1 MSSTTDNARKIIV
14 TQALPYAN
22 ASLHLGH
29 ILEAVQTDIWSR
41 FQNKSGNECLFFC
54 ADDTHG
60 TPVML
65 KAKELGKSPEDLIK
79 EVQRDHEETYKL
91 YDINFTNY
99 HTTHSDE
106 NKKYSEQIYLKAK
119 ENDLITRR
127 TINQLYDVSESM
139 FLSDRFVKGT
149 CPKCG
154 STDQY
159 GDGCTKCG
167 ATYHVSEL
175 KNPVSA
181 ISGTKPVN
189 KESEHI
195 FFDLPKKLDTLKEFL
210 ATANLQKPI
219 TNKLSEWVND
229 DLQQWDISRDAPYFG
244 FKIPEED
251 NKYFYVW
258 LDAPIGYIAS
268 IDNWATRNNKDMD
281 LLWSANSNYEIYHFI
296 GKDISYFH
304 GLFWPALL
312 SASDLRLPDG
322 IFVHGFL
329 TINGEKMS
337 KSKGTGILAKEF
349 AKLCDPETLRYY
361 FAAKLNDKVEDIDL
375 NFEDYVQRIN
385 SDLVGKY
392 LNIASR
398 CSSFIEKN
406 SNELSD
412 TFDNDLLEE
421 AIKQKENIKECF
433 ESRNYSKAI
442 RLIMDIADLTNKY
455 INDNTPWK
463 KDTKEAAHIA
473 TTALNV
479 FNILTIYLSP
489 IIPNITKGAFKF
501 LNQDSQSFNDVELLL
516 KNKINKYKPLLK
528 RLEPITIPE
537 EIPMSDEENYIN
549 IDQFAEIDLRVA
561 EIKAASHVDGADKLL
576 QLTLDVGDLGERNVF
591 AGIKKA
597 YDPESLVGKMVI
609 LVSNLAPRKM
619 KFGLS
624 EGMVLAS
631 SDDEGIY
638 LISPDSGATPG
649 LRVK

>member
-127 TINQLYDVSESM
+127 TINQLYDESESM

-154 STDQY
+154 ATDQY

-167 ATYHVSEL
+167 ATYDVSEL

-412 TFDNDLLEE
+412 TCDNHLLEE
-421 AIKQKENIKECF
+421 VIKQKENIKECF

-463 KDTKEAAHIA
+463 KDTKEAAYIA

-501 LNQDSQSFNDVELLL
+501 LNQDNQSFNDVELLL

-528 RLEPITIPE
+528 RLEPIIIPE
-537 EIPMSDEENYIN
+537 EKPMSDEENYIN

-597 YDPESLVGKMVI
+597 YDPDSLVGKMVI

>member
-1 MSSTTDNARKIIV
+1 MSSTTNKTRKIIV

-65 KAKELGKSPEDLIK
+65 KAKELGISPEDLIK
-79 EVQRDHEETYKL
+79 DVQKDHEETYKL

-106 NKKYSEQIYLKAK
+106 NKKYSEKIYLKAK
-119 ENDLITRR
+119 ENKLITRK
-127 TINQLYDVSESM
+127 TINQLFDEAESM

-154 STDQY
+154 ASDQY

-167 ATYHVSEL
+167 ATYDVGEL
-175 KNPVSA
+175 KDPVSA
-181 ISGTKPVN
+181 ISGTKPIN
-189 KESEHI
+189 KESEHV
-195 FFDLPKKLDTLKEFL
+195 FFDLPKKLDVLKNFL
-210 ATANLQKPI
+210 ASADLQKPI
-219 TNKLSEWVND
+219 TNKLSEWLND
-229 DLQQWDISRDAPYFG
+229 DLHQWDISRDAPYFG
-244 FKIPEED
+244 FKIPEEED
-251 NKYFYVW
+251 KYFYVW

-268 IDNWATRNNKDMD
+268 IDNWATKNNKDMD
-281 LLWSANSNYEIYHFI
+281 SLWSADSDYEIYHFI

-312 SASDLRLPDG
+312 SGSDLKLPNG
-322 IFVHGFL
+322 IYVHGFL

-349 AKLCDPETLRYY
+349 AELCDPETLRYY

-406 SNELSD
+406 SNALSS
-412 TFDNDLLEE
+412 TFDNELIEKAINQKE
-421 AIKQKENIKECF
+421 AIEACF
-433 ESRNYSKAI
+433 ESRNYSKAV

-463 KDTKEAAHIA
+463 KDIDEAAQIA

-479 FNILTIYLSP
+479 FNILSIYLSP
-489 IIPNITKGAFKF
+489 IIPNITSEAFKF
-501 LNQDSQSFNDVELLL
+501 LNQEKQSFNDIELYL
-516 KNKINKYKPLLK
+516 KNNINKYKPLLK
-528 RLEPITIPE
+528 RLEPIVIPE
-537 EIPMSDEENYIN
+537 EKQMSEEENYIN
-549 IDQFAEIDLRVA
+549 IDQFADIDLRVA
-561 EIKAASHVDGADKLL
+561 KIKNASHVDGADKLL

-597 YDPESLVGKMVI
+597 YDPESIVGKMVI
-609 LVSNLAPRKM
+609 LVSNLAPRQM

>member
-127 TINQLYDVSESM
+127 TINQLYDESESM

-154 STDQY
+154 ATDQY

-167 ATYHVSEL
+167 ATYDVSEL

-349 AKLCDPETLRYY
+349 AELCDPETLRYY

-412 TFDNDLLEE
+412 TFDNDLLEK

-463 KDTKEAAHIA
+463 KDTKDAAHIA

-528 RLEPITIPE
+528 RLEPIIIPE
-537 EIPMSDEENYIN
+537 EKPMSDEENYIN

>member
-127 TINQLYDVSESM
+127 TINQLYDESESM

-154 STDQY
+154 ATDQY

-167 ATYHVSEL
+167 ATYDVSEL
-175 KNPVSA
+175 KNPVSV
-181 ISGTKPVN
+181 ISGTQPVN

-421 AIKQKENIKECF
+421 AIKKKENIKECF

-528 RLEPITIPE
+528 RLEPIIIPE
-537 EIPMSDEENYIN
+537 EKPMSDEENYIN